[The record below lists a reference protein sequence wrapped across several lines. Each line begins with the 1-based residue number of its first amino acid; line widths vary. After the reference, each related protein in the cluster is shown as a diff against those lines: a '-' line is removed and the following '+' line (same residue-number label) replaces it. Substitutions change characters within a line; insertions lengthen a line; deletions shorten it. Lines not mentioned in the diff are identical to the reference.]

1 MRTIEWIGQPM
12 RSLPF
17 GVGLALAALI
27 SAVVL
32 GIVSTR
38 ADLKTLQAASQD
50 NLFWPH
56 VQIERDFNALQVTI
70 AQKMMKPETGTEDI
84 KNGFKALKANTVNIH
99 LSGLVDEEYESKILT
114 LLFDIQPLIENLSDS
129 STEQLL
135 EASKTL
141 QGFETKLHNATA
153 QARINDQR
161 RVAVIRD
168 SIRQSLMLT
177 TAALV
182 LSLIVALVLTFLSTR
197 QAKKNVKLIDD
208 AKSAASS
215 RKKFFEMMSHEVRT
229 PLNGV
234 LGSLALLR
242 EETDQK
248 TRTSLIDEAQASA
261 HRLSNLVSDAVD
273 LNADEKLEIKPTL
286 FRLES
291 FIAAIDATLA
301 PQIKRHKADLQFSG
315 LLRSDFLLKCDDARL
330 TNALSYII
338 GNALQR
344 GGAKFVHLTISL
356 NEELLSVE
364 IETDVILP
372 HDAFGETLARGIL
385 ERLGGKVIPWET
397 KRIIT
402 IPVEIIK
409 LSAKLSFNSKALRH
423 MYEALLKANGI
434 TVVDETNPSVNLI
447 LAEVSQDPTTFLKLS
462 NEHPEA
468 ALIACGIGPNSDLV
482 DEVATT
488 PDDIMRAV
496 YSALTKHLRNMEI
509 AA

>member
-1 MRTIEWIGQPM
+1 MK
-12 RSLPF
+12 SLPF

-32 GIVSTR
+32 GVISTR
-38 ADLKTLQAASQD
+38 ADLKTLQAASQE
-50 NLFWPH
+50 NLFWPR
-56 VQIERDFNALQVTI
+56 VQIEREFSALQVDI
-70 AQKMMKPETGTEDI
+70 AQHFLQPGTRTEEI
-84 KNGFKALKANTVNIH
+84 KNRFKKLKAKTKNANLPGLTDEIYHSN
-99 LSGLVDEEYESKILT
+99 LST
-114 LLFDIQPLIENLSDS
+114 LLSNIQPTIDNLSDS
-129 STEQLL
+129 SLAKLL
-135 EASKTL
+135 EVSKAL
-141 QGFETKLHNATA
+141 RGFENELRETTTQTLA
-153 QARINDQR
+153 NDQKR
-161 RVAVIRD
+161 IAGIRN

-177 TAALV
+177 TAALI
-182 LSLIVALVLTFLSTR
+182 LSLIVAMALTFLSTR
-197 QAKKNVKLIDD
+197 QAKINTALIQD

-234 LGSLALLR
+234 LGSIALLR
-242 EETDQK
+242 EETDHK

-286 FRLES
+286 FRLED
-291 FIAAIDATLA
+291 FVEAIEKTLA
-301 PQIKRHKADLQFSG
+301 PQIKRHQADLRFSG
-315 LLRSDFLLKCDDARL
+315 QLQSDFFLRCDYERI
-330 TNALSYII
+330 TNALSYTI

-344 GGAKFVHLTISL
+344 GGAKLVHLTISL
-356 NEELLSVE
+356 NEDLLSIG

-397 KRIIT
+397 KRIVT
-402 IPVEIIK
+402 IPVEIVK
-409 LSAKLSFNSKALRH
+409 LSAKLSFSSKALRH
-423 MYEALLKANGI
+423 MYEALLKTNGI
-434 TVVDETNPSVNLI
+434 TVVDNTTSSVNLI
-447 LAEVSQDPTTFLKLS
+447 LAEVSQDSKTFLKLS

-468 ALIACGIGPNSDLV
+468 ALIACGIGPSSNLV
-482 DEVATT
+482 DENAAT

-496 YSALTKHLRNMEI
+496 YSALAKDPSDMEI

>member
-1 MRTIEWIGQPM
+1 M

-17 GVGLALAALI
+17 GVGFALAALI
-27 SAVVL
+27 SAVIL
-32 GIVSTR
+32 GGVSTR
-38 ADLKTLQAASQD
+38 ADLTTLKVASQE
-50 NLFWPH
+50 NLFWPRI
-56 VQIERDFNALQVTI
+56 QIEREFNALQVEI
-70 AQKMMKPETGTEDI
+70 AQQMLQPEIGTAAI
-84 KNGFKALKANTVNIH
+84 KNRYEALKTKTINTALPGLEDKTYQSNLTAL
-99 LSGLVDEEYESKILT
+99 LSG
-114 LLFDIQPLIENLSDS
+114 IQPTIDGLSKS
-129 STEQLL
+129 SPEQLIKI
-135 EASKTL
+135 SKTL
-141 QGFETKLHNATA
+141 QGFESELRNATT
-153 QARINDQR
+153 QAIINDQR
-161 RVAVIRD
+161 RIAGIRE
-168 SIRQSLMLT
+168 SIRQSMMLT
-177 TAALV
+177 TAALL
-182 LSLIVALVLTFLSTR
+182 LSFIVAMALTFLSTR
-197 QAKKNVKLIDD
+197 QAKENTALIRD

-242 EETDQK
+242 EETGQK
-248 TRTSLIDEAQASA
+248 TRISLIDEAQASA

-286 FRLES
+286 FRLEN
-291 FIAAIDATLA
+291 FVATVEATLA
-301 PQIKRHKADLQFSG
+301 PQLKRHNATLKFSG
-315 LLRSDFLLKCDDARL
+315 LLQSDFFLKSDDARI
-330 TNALSYII
+330 TNALSYIV

-344 GGAKFVHLTISL
+344 GSAKFVHLTISL
-356 NEELLSVE
+356 NDDFLSVE

-397 KRIIT
+397 KRIVT

-434 TVVDETNPSVNLI
+434 TVVDDTNSSVNLI
-447 LAEVSQDPTTFLKLS
+447 LAEVSQDSSTFLRLS
-462 NEHPEA
+462 NEHPGSV
-468 ALIACGIGPNSDLV
+468 LIACGIGPNSDLV
-482 DEVATT
+482 HEVATT

-496 YSALTKHLRNMEI
+496 YSALTKHLRDMEI